1 MSRLRKA
8 LDKAQ
13 QHNGD
18 APVEAAEAAVA
29 TATAAP
35 APPTTDRPARRVE
48 VDLSHARER
57 RLVAF
62 LDHHPV
68 AEQYRKL
75 RTQLRA
81 HVQATGDSCFLI
93 TSPGSGDGKT
103 LTALNLAISM
113 AREIDQTVLLVDA
126 NLRAPAVAQRLGL
139 TPEQG
144 LADYLEGNAE
154 VSDCLLRTNV
164 GQLTLFAGVGSNGG
178 AAELLDS
185 QRMRDLVAE
194 LKGRYPDRTIL
205 FDGPGVEGTADP
217 IILSR
222 FVDGVLL
229 VVREGVTHADDLSK
243 ALAVLPADKLLGTVL
258 TASLEAPGG

>member
-13 QHNGD
+13 QENGD
-18 APVEAAEAAVA
+18 APVEAAAAAVA
-29 TATAAP
+29 TEAAAP
-35 APPTTDRPARRVE
+35 VSPTTDRPARRVE

-62 LDHHPV
+62 LDNHPV

-75 RTQLRA
+75 RTQLRT
-81 HVQATGDSCFLI
+81 HVQATGNNCFLI
-93 TSPGSGDGKT
+93 TSPGNADGKT

-113 AREIDQTVLLVDA
+113 AREVDQTVLLVDA
-126 NLRAPAVAQRLGL
+126 NLHAPAVAQLLGL
-139 TPEQG
+139 VPEQG
-144 LADYLEGNAE
+144 LADYLEGQAE

-164 GQLTLFAGVGSNGG
+164 GKLTLFAGVGSRGD

-185 QRMRDLVAE
+185 QRMRNLVAE

-205 FDGPGVEGTADP
+205 FDGPGVEGAADP

-222 FVDGVLL
+222 FVDRILL
-229 VVREGVTHADDLSK
+229 VVREGVTDSDGLAK
-243 ALAVLPADKLLGTVL
+243 ALSVLPADKLLGTVL
-258 TASLEAPGG
+258 TASLEEPGG

>member
-13 QHNGD
+13 QEGIGATEPGGAVSVASETPSV
-18 APVEAAEAAVA
+18 APRGG
-29 TATAAP
+29 
-35 APPTTDRPARRVE
+35 RPARRVE

-62 LDHHPV
+62 LDNHPV

-81 HVQATGDSCFLI
+81 HVQATGDNCFLI

-113 AREIDQTVLLVDA
+113 AREVDQTVLLVDA
-126 NLRAPAVAQRLGL
+126 NLRAPAVAQLLGL

-144 LADYLEGNAE
+144 LGDYLEGHAE

-164 GQLTLFAGVGSNGG
+164 GKLTLFAGAGSRGD

-205 FDGPGVEGTADP
+205 FDGPGVEGAADP

-222 FVDGVLL
+222 FVDRVLL
-229 VVREGVTHADDLSK
+229 VVREGETHADELDK

-258 TASLEAPGG
+258 TASLEVPGG

>member
-13 QHNGD
+13 QEGG
-18 APVEAAEAAVA
+18 AAVEP
-29 TATAAP
+29 TTGSVVSEAP
-35 APPTTDRPARRVE
+35 AVAAATGDRPARRVE

-62 LDHHPV
+62 LDNHPV

-81 HVQATGDSCFLI
+81 HVQATGDNCFLI
-93 TSPGSGDGKT
+93 TSPGNGDGKT

-113 AREIDQTVLLVDA
+113 AREMDQTVLLVDA
-126 NLRAPAVAQRLGL
+126 NLRAPAVAQLLGL
-139 TPEQG
+139 TPEHG
-144 LADYLEGNAE
+144 LADYLEGTAE
-154 VSDCLLRTNV
+154 VSDCLLRTDV
-164 GQLTLFAGVGSNGG
+164 GKLTLLAGVGSNGG

-205 FDGPGVEGTADP
+205 FDGPGVEGAADP

-222 FVDGVLL
+222 FVDRVLL
-229 VVREGVTHADDLSK
+229 VVREGETHSDGLNK
-243 ALAVLPADKLLGTVL
+243 ALSVLPADKLLGTVL

>member
-1 MSRLRKA
+1 MSHLRKA

-13 QHNGD
+13 QERFD
-18 APVEAAEAAVA
+18 TLEPATSTVA
-29 TATAAP
+29 TASASAA
-35 APPTTDRPARRVE
+35 TTDRLARSVT
-48 VDLSHARER
+48 VDLSDARER

-62 LDHHPV
+62 LDDHPV

-81 HVQATGDSCFLI
+81 HAQATGDRCFLI

-113 AREIDQTVLLVDA
+113 AREVDQTVLLVDA
-126 NLRAPAVAQRLGL
+126 NLHAPAVAQLLGL
-139 TPEQG
+139 DPQVG
-144 LADYLEGNAE
+144 LANYLEGRAE
-154 VSDCLLRTNV
+154 VSDCLLRTDV
-164 GQLTLFAGVGSNGG
+164 GKLTLFAGVGANAG

-205 FDGPGVEGTADP
+205 FDGPGVEGAADP

-222 FVDGVLL
+222 FVDAILL
-229 VVREGVTHADDLSK
+229 VVREGTTQAPTLAQ

-258 TASLEAPGG
+258 TASLEVAGG

>member
-13 QHNGD
+13 QEGST
-18 APVEAAEAAVA
+18 AVESSTVSVATEAAPR
-29 TATAAP
+29 TS
-35 APPTTDRPARRVE
+35 TDRPARRVE

-62 LDHHPV
+62 LDGHPV

-81 HVQATGDSCFLI
+81 HVQATGDNCFLI
-93 TSPGSGDGKT
+93 TSPGNGDGKT

-113 AREIDQTVLLVDA
+113 AREVDQTVLLVDA
-126 NLRAPAVAQRLGL
+126 NLRAPAVAQLLGL
-139 TPEQG
+139 TPERG
-144 LADYLEGNAE
+144 LADYLEGKAE
-154 VSDCLLRTNV
+154 VSDCLLRTDV
-164 GQLTLFAGVGSNGG
+164 GKLTLFAGVGSRGG

-205 FDGPGVEGTADP
+205 FDGPGIEGAADP

-222 FVDGVLL
+222 FVDRILL
-229 VVREGVTHADDLSK
+229 VVREGETHSDGLNK
-243 ALAVLPADKLLGTVL
+243 ALSVLPQDKLLGTVL

>member
-13 QHNGD
+13 QEGS
-18 APVEAAEAAVA
+18 AVVPAAVSVA
-29 TATAAP
+29 TESPAAATT
-35 APPTTDRPARRVE
+35 TTDRPARRVE

-62 LDHHPV
+62 LDDHPV

-81 HVQATGDSCFLI
+81 HAQSTGDNCFLI
-93 TSPGSGDGKT
+93 TSPGNGDGKT

-113 AREIDQTVLLVDA
+113 ARELDQTVLLVDA
-126 NLRAPAVAQRLGL
+126 NLRAPAVAQLLGL
-139 TPEQG
+139 TPERG

-154 VSDCLLRTNV
+154 VSDCLLRTDV
-164 GQLTLFAGVGSNGG
+164 GKLTLFAGVGAHGD

-205 FDGPGVEGTADP
+205 FDGPGVEGAADP

-222 FVDGVLL
+222 FVDRVLL
-229 VVREGVTHADDLSK
+229 VVREGETHADGLSK
-243 ALAVLPADKLLGTVL
+243 ALSVLPADKLLGTVL